1 MRIAIASDWFYPKI
15 GGIES
20 HMDELARHLLNAG
33 HEPHIITHDYRY
45 LAPYNDGFPYPVH
58 RFRGLIYLKEY
69 HVSLSPGQ
77 LQKINK
83 LYKTMDFDLTH
94 VHSIYSPF
102 SIAVANL
109 SRGIRNVPVVATN
122 HSFFGEP
129 KMGDIIKPLLRYY
142 LRRMDAFIAVSTPV
156 AEDTKELLG
165 ESLGD
170 RAVEIIPNG
179 IDVSYWR
186 PADDEERENA
196 RNKLGIRDNEIVLL
210 YVGRMTERKQAH
222 RLPFVISS
230 ALKMSDME
238 KYRVRVIMIG
248 NGPMRD
254 KLEENL
260 RITNIIDRTILMDF
274 IPRKSLREIYWAADV
289 VLMPGM
295 LEAFPIVGLEASAT
309 GKLIVG
315 RNESGLSDLII
326 DGQTGFLS
334 YSEKE
339 LSEKLSIVLSHTEL
353 IPKMGKEA
361 RKRAEKEFAW
371 DVILKR
377 LLSVYKSAIN
387 RAEGFNNRYLVYKA
401 FRRVANDDNT
411 EF

>member
-15 GGIES
+15 GGIEA
-20 HMDELARHLLNAG
+20 HMDELARHLLDAG

-58 RFRGLIYLKEY
+58 RFSGSIYLREY

-77 LQKINK
+77 LRKINR
-83 LYKTMDFDLTH
+83 LYRTMDFDLTH

-142 LRRMDAFIAVSTPV
+142 LRRMDVFIAVSTPV

-165 ESLGD
+165 QSLRD
-170 RAVEIIPNG
+170 RSVEIIPNG
-179 IDVSYWR
+179 IDVDYWR
-186 PADDEERENA
+186 PADEEERENA
-196 RNKLGIRDNEIVLL
+196 RSNLGIKDNEIVLL

-230 ALKMSDME
+230 ALKMSGMD
-238 KYRVRVIMIG
+238 KYHVKIIMVG
-248 NGPMRD
+248 NGSMRD

-260 RITNIIDRTILMDF
+260 RITGIVNRTILMDF
-274 IPRKSLREIYWAADV
+274 MPREKLREIYWAADV
-289 VLMPGM
+289 VLMPGI

-339 LSEKLSIVLSHTEL
+339 LSEKLAIVLSHTEL

-371 DVILKR
+371 KVTLKR
-377 LLSVYKSAIN
+377 LLSVYKAAIN
-387 RAEGFNNRYLVYKA
+387 RAEEFDNRYLLYRV
-401 FRRVANDDNT
+401 FRRIADGNNQL
-411 EF
+411 